1 MKDYVFTRIWV
12 VAAMVFVRMSPLVGM
27 LIESRFH
34 TVSSGM
40 WAMAFIAA
48 VALQLWFYWVSRRC
62 ANEQY
67 GYTKGLF
74 LIGACM
80 STGWSYLDLV
90 FVSITVVLAQLIS
103 LLIGLLPKASENYAR
118 LVHLFYRFRMEQ

>member
-1 MKDYVFTRIWV
+1 MKDYFFTRIWV
-12 VAAMVFVRMSPLVGM
+12 VMAMVFVRMSPLIGVA
-27 LIESRFH
+27 IESRFRP
-34 TVSSGM
+34 VSSDA
-40 WAMAFIAA
+40 WAAAFGATL
-48 VALQLWFYWVSRRC
+48 ALQVWFYWVSRRC

-90 FVSITVVLAQLIS
+90 FVSITVVAAQIVS
-103 LLIGLLPKASENYAR
+103 LLIGLTPKAPQYYAR

>member
-1 MKDYVFTRIWV
+1 MKDYFFTRIWV
-12 VAAMVFVRMSPLVGM
+12 VMAMVFVRMSPLVATA
-27 LIESRFH
+27 IESRFRAIDPG
-34 TVSSGM
+34 T
-40 WAMAFIAA
+40 WTLAFIATI
-48 VALQLWFYWVSRRC
+48 ALQVWFYWVSRRC

-90 FVSITVVLAQLIS
+90 FVSITVVVAQIVS
-103 LLIGLLPKASENYAR
+103 LLIGLMPKAPQNYAR